1 MAKEGANI
9 ITVDFTGV
17 EVGGGR
23 VHIPEGDYAL
33 KIEKVK
39 NAKGEESGKAYLDLT
54 FKVTKGEKK
63 GVGKSLRHSCSLQ
76 KQSLWNLRN
85 LLEACGMQVPSKAVK
100 SDTNKLVGKECAGT
114 VVDDEYEGKKK
125 SIISAFFP
133 MSDLGKTSNTG
144 DELESAGE
152 EAEGEEVEEKE
163 EETEDLFA

>member
-1 MAKEGANI
+1 
-9 ITVDFTGV
+9 
-17 EVGGGR
+17 
-23 VHIPEGDYAL
+23 
-33 KIEKVK
+33 
-39 NAKGEESGKAYLDLT
+39 
-54 FKVTKGEKK
+54 
-63 GVGKSLRHSCSLQ
+63 
-76 KQSLWNLRN
+76 
-85 LLEACGMQVPSKAVK
+85 MQVPSKAVK
-100 SDTNKLVGKECAGT
+100 IDTNKLVGKECAGT